1 MARSTGTVA
10 SRRRRKR
17 ILKDAKGYWGRRS
30 KLYRTAAEAVTRS
43 QQYAYRDRRVRKR
56 EFRRLWIL
64 RINAAARS
72 HDMTYSRFM
81 NGLRKANVELDRKQL
96 AEMAVSD
103 DAGFA
108 RLVEIARAQNQ

>member
-30 KLYRTAAEAVTRS
+30 KLYRTAAEAVTRA

-64 RINAAARS
+64 RINAAARNL
-72 HDMTYSRFM
+72 DMTYSRFM
-81 NGLRKANVELDRKQL
+81 NGLRKAGVELDRKQL

-103 DAGFA
+103 EAGFA
-108 RLVEIARAQNQ
+108 KLVEIAKTQSK

>member
-1 MARSTGTVA
+1 MARSTSSVA
-10 SRRRRKR
+10 SRKRRKR
-17 ILKDAKGYWGRRS
+17 VVKDAKGYWGRHS
-30 KLYRTAAEAVTRS
+30 TLYRTAAEAVTRA
-43 QQYAYRDRRVRKR
+43 QKYAFRDRRARKR

-81 NGLRKANVELDRKQL
+81 NGLRKAEVELDRKQL
-96 AEMAVSD
+96 AEMAVND
-103 DAGFA
+103 DAAFA

>member
-1 MARSTGTVA
+1 MARSTGSVA

-17 ILKDAKGYWGRRS
+17 ILKDAKGFWGRRS
-30 KLYRTAAEAVTRS
+30 KLYRSAAEAVTRA
-43 QQYAYRDRRVRKR
+43 QQYAYRDRKVRKR

-64 RINAAARS
+64 RINAAARN

-103 DAGFA
+103 EAGFA
-108 RLVEIARAQNQ
+108 RLVEIAKAQG